1 MDLNPLLSEEERL
14 ISDSARRFAE
24 HHGGPA
30 RLRSLAGSKEGY
42 DAESLLAAR
51 EAGWTGLLVPERLG
65 GAALNPGAMSLVT
78 QELGRRL
85 CVIPLAPVGT
95 AALAL
100 VESSSARHAQ
110 LLAALM
116 RGDQLLMP
124 ALQTGRAGLALS
136 RGIAGEW
143 RVSGRCDGIPAAG
156 AAGFIVEASSEAG
169 HIVFHVAA
177 GEPGV
182 PGIPGVPGVHFAASR
197 AVDGSVLGCLTL
209 HDLAVPEEALIAA
222 GDAAAALAAKMNE
235 VIQLALAAEMLG
247 VMEGAAALALD
258 YLGTRAQFGQ
268 LIGKFQ
274 ALRHQCVDNYVQ
286 KETVRALVFEAGR
299 AADMGGAESGK
310 LARAARIL
318 SGEGSLALAKWAI
331 QMHGAMGFTDEHDIG
346 LYLKRAMALSAQ
358 YGPTA
363 SLRRQ
368 YRQELERFSDGNWP
382 GIPRVGTH
390 NEKDERFRTELRQW
404 LEAALPADWR
414 NSPTRLPFDKTMAWH
429 RKLFERG
436 LIAPGWPKEWGG
448 MGASLSR
455 QMIVADELARI
466 GAPEL
471 SGQAINHIGPIL
483 IRFGTEAQK
492 SRHLPSMLSGE
503 TVWCQGY
510 SEPNAGSD
518 LASLRTKA
526 TVNGDCLVVNGQ
538 KIWTTWAHHADW
550 MFALVRTDANA
561 PRKQDGI
568 SFILIDMKT
577 PGITRRSIRTIAG
590 DDELATVFFDD
601 VKVPMET
608 LVGEL
613 HGGWKIANALL
624 VNERVGSAGSQRN
637 IVTLHHIWRL
647 VAASRLWQD
656 DAFLDRLAGAEIE
669 LTALSAAHA
678 QLIALLES
686 GQAGAESSFM
696 KIAGTA
702 LLHRLSDLLFE
713 AASALG
719 GGHEPV
725 KLGELTLHP
734 ATSFLQNRRATIY
747 GGTQEIQK
755 DIVAKRV
762 LGLP

>member
-1 MDLNPLLSEEERL
+1 MDLNSLLSEDQRL

-24 HHGGPA
+24 RHGGPA
-30 RLRSLAGSKEGY
+30 RMRPLANSKEGY
-42 DAESLLAAR
+42 DAESLVAAR
-51 EAGWTGLLVPERLG
+51 ESGWTGLLVPEQLG
-65 GAALNPGAMSLVT
+65 GAGLGPGTLSLVT
-78 QELGRRL
+78 EALGCRL
-85 CVIPLAPVGT
+85 CVIPLAPVAA

-100 VESSSARHAQ
+100 ADSSSDQHRQ

-116 RGDQLLMP
+116 RGEQLLMP
-124 ALQTGRAGLALS
+124 ALQAGRCRFPLS
-136 RGIAGEW
+136 RDATGMW
-143 RVSGRCDGIPAAG
+143 RVSGRCDGIPAAS
-156 AAGFIVEASSEAG
+156 ADGFVAEASGDAG
-169 HIVFHVAA
+169 YIVFHIPA

-182 PGIPGVPGVHFAASR
+182 QFVASR
-197 AVDGSVLGCLTL
+197 AVDGSALGCLTL
-209 HDLAVPEEALIAA
+209 HDFQVPDEAIIAT
-222 GDAAAALAAKMNE
+222 GGAAAVLASKMNE

-247 VMEGAAALALD
+247 VMEGAAALALE
-258 YLGTRAQFGQ
+258 YLGTRVQFGQ
-268 LIGKFQ
+268 PIGKFQ
-274 ALRHQCVDNYVQ
+274 ALRHQSVDSYVQ

-299 AADMGGAESGK
+299 AADMKAVEAGQ

-318 SGEGSLALAKWAI
+318 SGEDSLALAKWAI

-346 LYLKRAMALSAQ
+346 LFLKRAMALSAH
-358 YGPTA
+358 YGPTG
-363 SLRRQ
+363 SLRQ
-368 YRQELERFSDGNWP
+368 HYRSELKRFADGNWP
-382 GIPRVGTH
+382 GIPRVGTQ
-390 NEKDERFRTELRQW
+390 NEADERFRAEVRQW
-404 LEAALPADWR
+404 LEDALPADWR
-414 NSPTRLPFDKTMAWH
+414 NSPTRLSYDKTMAWH

-436 LIAPGWPKEWGG
+436 LIAPGWPKQWGG

-492 SRHLPSMLSGE
+492 NRHLPPMLSGE

-526 TVNGDCLVVNGQ
+526 SVNGDHLVVNGQ
-538 KIWTTWAHHADW
+538 KIWTTWAHHAHW
-550 MFALVRTDANA
+550 MFALVRSDPNA
-561 PRKQDGI
+561 PKKQEGI

-577 PGITRRSIRTIAG
+577 PGITRRPIRTIAG
-590 DDELATVFFDD
+590 EDELATVFFDD
-601 VKVPMET
+601 VRVPLEN

-613 HGGWKIANALL
+613 NGGWKIANALL

-647 VAASRLWQD
+647 VVASGLWQD

-678 QLIALLES
+678 QVVSLLES
-686 GQAGAESSFM
+686 GQVGAESSFM

-725 KLGELTLHP
+725 RLGELTLHP

>member
-1 MDLNPLLSEEERL
+1 MDLNSLLSEDQRL
-14 ISDSARRFAE
+14 ISDSALRFAE
-24 HHGGPA
+24 RHGAPA
-30 RLRSLAGSKEGY
+30 RLRLIGSCREGY
-42 DAESLLAAR
+42 DAEALVAAR
-51 EAGWTGLLVPERLG
+51 DAGWTGLLVPERLG
-65 GAALNPGAMSLVT
+65 GAGLSAGALSLVT

-85 CVIPLAPVGT
+85 CVVPLASIT
-95 AALAL
+95 IAALAL
-100 VESSSARHAQ
+100 AESSSARHRQA
-110 LLAALM
+110 LAALM
-116 RGDQLLMP
+116 RGEQFVVP
-124 ALQTGRAGLALS
+124 ALQAGHSRVTLS
-136 RGIAGEW
+136 RDTGMW
-143 RVSGRCDGIPAAG
+143 RVSGHYDGIPAAT
-156 AAGFIVEASSEAG
+156 AAGFVVEALGGAG
-169 HIVFHVAA
+169 HVLFYISADVA
-177 GEPGV
+177 GV
-182 PGIPGVPGVHFAASR
+182 EFAASR
-197 AVDGSVLGCLTL
+197 AVDGSALGRLTL
-209 HDLAVPEEALIAA
+209 HDLRIPDEEIIATGESA
-222 GDAAAALAAKMNE
+222 ERLASRMNATM
-235 VIQLALAAEMLG
+235 QLALAAEMLG
-247 VMEGAAALALD
+247 LMEGAAALALE
-258 YLGTRAQFGQ
+258 YLGTRVQFGQ
-268 LIGKFQ
+268 PIGKFQ

-299 AADMGGAESGK
+299 AADLAGGEAGK
-310 LARAARIL
+310 LAYAARIL
-318 SGEGSLALAKWAI
+318 SGEASLALAKWAI

-346 LYLKRAMALSAQ
+346 LYLKRAMALSGN
-358 YGPTA
+358 YGPTG
-363 SLRRQ
+363 SIRQ
-368 YRQELERFSDGNWP
+368 HYRSELKRFADGNWP
-382 GIPRVGTH
+382 GIPRVGTR
-390 NEKDERFRTELRQW
+390 NAADEVFRAELREW
-404 LEAALPADWR
+404 LEAALPMEDR
-414 NSPTRLPFDKTMAWH
+414 NSPVRLPYDKTMAWH
-429 RKLFERG
+429 RKLFRHG

-483 IRFGTEAQK
+483 IRFGTEGQK
-492 SRHLPSMLSGE
+492 RRHLAPMLSGDV
-503 TVWCQGY
+503 VWCQGY

-518 LASLRTKA
+518 LASLRTRA
-526 TVNGDCLVVNGQ
+526 ALAGDHLLVNGQ

-550 MFALVRTDANA
+550 MFALVRTDPNA
-561 PRKQDGI
+561 PKKQEGI

-601 VKVPMET
+601 VRVPLEN

-613 HGGWKIANALL
+613 NGGWKIANALL
-624 VNERVGSAGSQRN
+624 VNERIGSASSHRN

-647 VAASRLWQD
+647 VAASGLWQD
-656 DAFLDRLAGAEIE
+656 EAFLDRLASAEIE
-669 LTALSAAHA
+669 LTALSAAHG
-678 QLIALLES
+678 QVVSLLEK
-686 GQAGAESSFM
+686 GQVGAESSFM

-725 KLGELTLHP
+725 RLGELTLHP